1 MILESISEGFLFL
14 DNDWAIQYVND
25 QAAAIAG
32 LESMTLLGKSLW
44 EEFSGLEKSFLGKAL
59 RQARQSGEVQ
69 RVEDY
74 YSPLSRWLHANVYP
88 SPDGL
93 SVFIQDV
100 SEKRSQQEKLLVTEK
115 LAATGRLAATIA
127 HEINNPLESVMNL
140 LYLARISRNA
150 TPETIEQYLLTAEQE
165 LTRVSQIARHTLGF
179 YRETSV
185 PAQVDLSRVL
195 DDVLT
200 VYQSRLQA
208 SHIEVIRNFQS
219 VPHLQAIRGEL
230 HQVFSNLVSNAVDAM
245 RGGGRLRLSL
255 SEKGR
260 GVKVVVEDNGSGIL
274 ADHLHKLFEP
284 FFTTKASVGTGLGLW
299 VVKQFVEQHGG
310 TISVESNTDAIDH
323 GTKFIIFLPLTATIA
338 VNQRVM

>member
-1 MILESISEGFLFL
+1 MFL
-14 DNDWAIQYVND
+14 DHDWAIQYVND

-32 LESMTLLGKSLW
+32 RRSMDLLGKSLW
-44 EEFSGLEKSFLGKAL
+44 EEFYGVEKSFLGKAL
-59 RQARQSGEVQ
+59 RQASLTGEVQ

-74 YSPLSRWLHANVYP
+74 YSPLSRWLHVNVYP
-88 SPDGL
+88 SSDGL

-100 SEKRSQQEKLLVTEK
+100 SETRSQQEKLMLTEK

-140 LYLARISRNA
+140 LYLARISQNA
-150 TPETIEQYLLTAEQE
+150 TPETIQQYLLTAEQE

-195 DDVLT
+195 EDVLT

-208 SHIEVIRNFQS
+208 GHIEVIRNFQS
-219 VPHLQAIRGEL
+219 VPQLQAIRGEL
-230 HQVFSNLVSNAVDAM
+230 HQVFSNLISNAIDAM
-245 RGGGRLRLSL
+245 QGGGQLQLSL

-260 GVKVVVEDNGSGIL
+260 GMEVVVADNGSGISP
-274 ADHLHKLFEP
+274 DHLQKLFEP

-310 TISVESNTDAIDH
+310 TVSVQSSTDSVDH
-323 GTKFIIFLPLTATIA
+323 GTQFIIFLPLTTPVAL
-338 VNQRVM
+338 NQRVM